1 MNDVDVDGVALA
13 LDELMKV
20 EVLELVEVM
29 ALLHVLL
36 CHDFQ
41 ALGGE
46 HFSCEFLNVTFA

>member
-1 MNDVDVDGVALA
+1 
-13 LDELMKV
+13 MKA

-41 ALGGE
+41 ALGDE
-46 HFSCEFLNVTFA
+46 HFSCEFSNGIFA

>member
-1 MNDVDVDGVALA
+1 MNDVDGDGAALA

-41 ALGGE
+41 ALGDE
-46 HFSCEFLNVTFA
+46 HFSCEFSNGIFA

>member
-13 LDELMKV
+13 LDELMKA

-41 ALGGE
+41 ALDDE
-46 HFSCEFLNVTFA
+46 HFSCEFSNGIFA